1 VIRFILLLSFT
12 FAFQSLSSGQQEAQ
26 TNEGKWALLSEN
38 KSLVY
43 ANSSPMKNAKTH
55 NILHLE
61 IPRTSG
67 NDKIIIHTGY
77 SLLYNEKHEQASWV
91 AYELTK
97 EETNKR
103 FNRSNKFITDPLVT
117 TGSANNADY
126 VGRGYDR
133 GHMAPAAD
141 MSWSS
146 TTMAESFYYS
156 NMSPQNASFNRG
168 IWKRLEELVRTWA
181 IEDGAVYVITGPV
194 LTNGLP
200 TIGRDKVSVPKYYF
214 KVILD
219 YTEPGI
225 KGIGFLLPNAGTKQ
239 PLQSFAVSIDSVESV
254 TGIDFFPLL
263 PDEQE
268 RLIEKT
274 RSVNAWTWKSTS
286 TTSTKGKA
294 SASAQCN
301 GITKAGN
308 RCKNKTSN
316 INGYCNQHANQ
327 APGSTNEPATTNP
340 TAAPSGTNTD
350 GQIFTGPRGGKYRIN
365 ESGKKVYLKKD

>member
-1 VIRFILLLSFT
+1 MIRLILLLSFT
-12 FAFQSLSSGQQEAQ
+12 FAFQSLSSGQQETL
-26 TNEGKWALLSEN
+26 TNEGKRVLLVEN
-38 KSLVY
+38 KSEVY
-43 ANSSPMKNAKTH
+43 ADSSPVKKAKAY
-55 NILHLE
+55 NIPHLE

-67 NDKIIIHTGY
+67 NDKIITHTGY

-126 VGRGYDR
+126 AGSGYDR

-156 NMSPQNASFNRG
+156 NMSPQNGNFNRG
-168 IWKRLEELVRTWA
+168 IWKSLEELVRTWA

-200 TIGRDKVSVPKYYF
+200 TIGSDQVSVPKYYY

-239 PLQSFAVSIDSVESV
+239 PLRSFAVSIDSVESV

-268 RLIEKT
+268 SYIEKT
-274 RSVNAWTWKSTS
+274 LSVNAWTWKSTS
-286 TTSTKGKA
+286 TASIKGKTST
-294 SASAQCN
+294 SVQCS
-301 GITKAGN
+301 GTTKAGN

-316 INGYCNQHANQ
+316 VNGYCNQHANQ
-327 APGSTNEPATTNP
+327 ASGSTNEPATTNP
-340 TAAPSGTNTD
+340 TASPSGTNTD

-365 ESGKKVYLKKD
+365 ANGKKVYLKND